1 MTSGPAPVDFVGL
14 GAQKA
19 GTTSL
24 WEALIVQPWFA
35 GGPTKELRYFT
46 GNHHRG
52 VDWYLA
58 QFPPARA
65 GLVRG
70 EINPDYLWDRRAPGR
85 MRHHN
90 PGLRMVAVLRDPIER
105 ARSAYVHGQRVRA
118 IPRGMSFEDV
128 LRLET
133 PQAGRAWFSLVRGGL
148 YHRQLSRYLEHFP
161 REQLHVLLFEDLIDP
176 SGAALT
182 DALRFIAADAGP
194 IVPIALPHVNAGWA
208 QGSLGRWR
216 LERWA
221 ERALRRGQTERAERF
236 LQRTRR
242 AAPRSSEPPVLTEA
256 TRRMLRERFAPE
268 NAALADLLGV
278 DLSAWEH

>member
-1 MTSGPAPVDFVGL
+1 MSPAGPPIEFVGL

-24 WEALIVQPWFA
+24 WEALVAQPWFA

-46 GNHHRG
+46 ANHHRG

-70 EINPDYLWDRRAPGR
+70 EISPDYLWDREAPGR
-85 MRHHN
+85 MWRHN

-105 ARSAYVHGQRVRA
+105 ARSAYAHGQRVRA

-128 LRLET
+128 VRLET
-133 PQAGRAWFSLVRGGL
+133 AQQGRLWFVLVRGGL
-148 YHRQLSRYLEHFP
+148 YFRQLSRYLEHFP

-176 SGAALT
+176 AGPALA
-182 DALRFIAADAGP
+182 DALRFVAAGAGP
-194 IVPIALPHVNAGWA
+194 TVPLTLPHVNAGRA
-208 QGSLGRWR
+208 PASLGRWR
-216 LERWA
+216 LERSA
-221 ERALRRGQTERAERF
+221 ERALRRGQPERAERL
-236 LQRTRR
+236 LQRARR
-242 AAPRSSEPPVLTEA
+242 VAVRSTAPPVLSEA
-256 TRRMLRERFAPE
+256 TRRMLLERFAPE
-268 NAALADLLGV
+268 NAALADLLGI
-278 DLSAWEH
+278 DLSAWER